1 MANTNNPDYSS
12 RVRLQAPSGQLQATS
27 GKIPQATSGPKA
39 RPPAGVGTRP
49 HPKRGWEIRALRQPQ
64 PPAKYIGFS
73 RTCQQHSC
81 RRQLNIFL
89 DFYFKMGYSR
99 SITDGNARLAQ
110 PNAGPSRIPGISGR
124 QTHSKTDVSLLQKQS
139 GRRHLPGIK
148 ILKPKS
154 VQAPGKAASHK
165 PQASSDK
172 QQASSLN
179 PWSLISRIW

>member
-1 MANTNNPDYSS
+1 MFQVSVMANTNNPDHFS
-12 RVRLQAPSGQLQATS
+12 RVRLQATSGKLQATS
-27 GKIPQATSGPKA
+27 GKILQATSGPEA
-39 RPPAGVGTRP
+39 RPPAGVGIRP

-110 PNAGPSRIPGISGR
+110 PNAGPSIPSG
-124 QTHSKTDVSLLQKQS
+124 SKPIKDLLKAVAS
-139 GRRHLPGIK
+139 PRVG

-154 VQAPGKAASHK
+154 VQVPGKASSHK